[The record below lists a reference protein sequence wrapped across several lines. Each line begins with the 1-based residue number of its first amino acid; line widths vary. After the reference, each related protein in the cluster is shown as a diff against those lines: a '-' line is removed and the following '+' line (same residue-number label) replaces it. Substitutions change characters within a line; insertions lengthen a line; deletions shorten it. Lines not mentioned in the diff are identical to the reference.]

1 MPVVPY
7 QRAPAVSPPPAYTP
21 TQVAALEMLAITAYD
36 EDAVSE
42 VIRPSAVL
50 PEMAARAVLS
60 ELVMRD
66 ARNGGDWV
74 AEPSRWRRYDR
85 PWDGP
90 DGSPGSAVLVGTMQ
104 VAYGTPTRYE
114 ITVFRAT
121 ITHYGAAIGWTV
133 SSLCDDAFRYGGLTL
148 ASCPRADLA
157 PPPRPFRMR

>member
-1 MPVVPY
+1 VY
-7 QRAPAVSPPPAYTP
+7 DAGQL
-21 TQVAALEMLAITAYD
+21 AALEMLASNTYG

-60 ELVMRD
+60 ELVLQD
-66 ARNGGDWV
+66 ARNGGEWI
-74 AEPSRWRRYDR
+74 AEPARWRRYDR
-85 PWDGP
+85 PWD
-90 DGSPGSAVLVGTMQ
+90 DVDDPGRATLVGSMQ

-121 ITHYGAAIGWTV
+121 ITNYGAAVGWTV
-133 SSLCDDAFRYGGLTL
+133 AALCDDAFRHGGLTL